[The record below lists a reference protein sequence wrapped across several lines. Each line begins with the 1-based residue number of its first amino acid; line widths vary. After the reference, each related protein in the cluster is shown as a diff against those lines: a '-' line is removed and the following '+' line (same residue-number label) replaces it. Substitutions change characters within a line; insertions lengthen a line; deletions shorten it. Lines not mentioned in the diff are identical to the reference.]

1 MRPRRKKQENV
12 AADCIDSGEDL
23 KDFVIEHIPPKG
35 LGVRTT
41 INRTKGDFLMI
52 YPGELITEREGEE
65 REEREPSVFRYF
77 FQYKR
82 KGWCM
87 DATSEL
93 DVGPRLGRLVNH
105 GGKGRNCVMKTLEFN
120 KRPYLCLFAAKD
132 IPQGE
137 ELLYDYGIKDLPW
150 EVCTLRA
157 CYSFFLF

>member
-1 MRPRRKKQENV
+1 
-12 AADCIDSGEDL
+12 
-23 KDFVIEHIPPKG
+23 
-35 LGVRTT
+35 
-41 INRTKGDFLMI
+41 
-52 YPGELITEREGEE
+52 
-65 REEREPSVFRYF
+65 
-77 FQYKR
+77 
-82 KGWCM
+82 M

-157 CYSFFLF
+157 CYSFFLFWRWKDI